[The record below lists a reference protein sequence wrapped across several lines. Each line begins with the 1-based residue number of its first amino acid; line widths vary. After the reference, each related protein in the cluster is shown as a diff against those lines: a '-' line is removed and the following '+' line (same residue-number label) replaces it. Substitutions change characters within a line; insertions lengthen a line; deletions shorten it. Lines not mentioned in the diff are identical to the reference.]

1 MSVADFAKAKND
13 YVQKQ
18 QARVLFDHW
27 MEADYLNESNQQI
40 NLPKSPPKTINRQ
53 LFQCI
58 FDTNDTDKDGL
69 FDFVEWQIKTDSTDV
84 DTDGDGV
91 PDGQEF
97 LDDNTLPNDASDY
110 LPSKPLTDVTAY
122 DGSKG

>member
-1 MSVADFAKAKND
+1 M
-13 YVQKQ
+13 
-18 QARVLFDHW
+18 HIW
-27 MEADYLNESNQQI
+27 IPMIQI
-40 NLPKSPPKTINRQ
+40 
-53 LFQCI
+53 
-58 FDTNDTDKDGL
+58 KDGL

-122 DGSKG
+122 DGSKDVTVTGTVSKPLIADPSDTSKLLQLRMLPQAT